1 MHGYAYM
8 YTQLLTKRHE
18 EGRGLDWKTSNI
30 SIGGNTT
37 ANLLDRWERDLLS
50 NCSSYVIYGLSL
62 GNEGVHDRGE
72 AAYNSY
78 RDGMLQAIKQ
88 AEDAG
93 IVPVMANNYTRA
105 DYNESDYNYVK
116 KLNLLIHEWDLPSI
130 NTLGAI
136 DDGKGRW
143 ASGYENDAYHPNS
156 AGHQE
161 FCYAIVPSLFD
172 ALEAG
177 KPLPKRVQGTSCE
190 LGRTTTS
197 RQIEWIPEETVH
209 PFTVSFDINTT
220 GTGTIAWF
228 ENESGNGFFKIKTD
242 GTLVYESPL
251 NGKIQSETTIN
262 TGGWKR
268 VTLTHYYAWGNTIL
282 YIDDIKVGELP
293 EKLSPKKFVLG
304 SNLAPDQILYR
315 ELF

>member
-1 MHGYAYM
+1 M
-8 YTQLLTKRHE
+8 
-18 EGRGLDWKTSNI
+18 DWKTSNI

-197 RQIEWIPEETVH
+197 RQIEWYRKKRFIH
-209 PFTVSFDINTT
+209 LPFHLISIQQEPVRLPGLRMRVGMASSKSKQT
-220 GTGTIAWF
+220 GHWF
-228 ENESGNGFFKIKTD
+228 TS
-242 GTLVYESPL
+242 L
-251 NGKIQSETTIN
+251 
-262 TGGWKR
+262 
-268 VTLTHYYAWGNTIL
+268 H
-282 YIDDIKVGELP
+282 
-293 EKLSPKKFVLG
+293 
-304 SNLAPDQILYR
+304 
-315 ELF
+315 